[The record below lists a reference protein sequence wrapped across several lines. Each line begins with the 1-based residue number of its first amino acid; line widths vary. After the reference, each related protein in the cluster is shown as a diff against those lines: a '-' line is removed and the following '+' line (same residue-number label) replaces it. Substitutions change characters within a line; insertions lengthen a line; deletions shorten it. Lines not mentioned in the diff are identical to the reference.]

1 VDDVSQNPA
10 SALSGAVFKA
20 SFHQSPEAMV
30 LSRAADGVIV
40 EINQKCLDLTGFTR
54 AEVLGRT
61 VEETGYWPD
70 AQVRDSTLAALKAG
84 GRVRD
89 ADIML
94 RMKHDTPYMLRMNA
108 VVLEQPGERYVLF
121 CLRDIVT
128 EHQARA
134 VMLAGEQALAQ
145 ANEQLNR
152 QIKLFEMTEAVAH
165 VGHWVTYPGDPW
177 VHISSGYA
185 KLMGLPGQTRVPMK
199 DYRNLVLAEDMDRF
213 VQALKQMN
221 GEMLEY
227 RYHHPDGSLRW
238 MRSGMQRQ
246 IENGVVR
253 AELGV
258 VQEVTAERQ
267 SLETVSTQLA
277 FIQNITRRAPGVLYE
292 FQTWDDGRYK
302 FSFISA
308 GVQSLL
314 GLTDRDLLDNASLF
328 YRAIEKQDLA
338 PMMQVASA
346 AARKLTPWQ
355 FEVRTR
361 HRSGER
367 RWMLCCATP
376 DAQPDGSIV
385 WYGSLSDITAQKEIM
400 QRLHQSE
407 ARFRSLTELSSDWF
421 WEQDA
426 QFRFLWI
433 DGNLAA
439 RNQEQ
444 IKRHIGKT
452 LWDTDTLE
460 GLSEAQWAGH
470 RAQLARHETFHDF
483 EVQRL
488 RQNQNGRP
496 MWVAISGMPVFDEDG
511 VFQGYRGTGRDITV
525 RKRAEVEIERLAFFD
540 ALTGLP
546 NRRLLMDRLRQALEF
561 SARRSAYGA
570 LFFIDLDNFK
580 ALNDTLGHHMGD
592 ELLKQVAARLLQCV
606 RSTDTVA
613 RLGGDEFV
621 VMLEDIGA
629 QPAGATAIAESVGK
643 KILQSLNQDFDLAG
657 QQHRS
662 SPSIGIT
669 LFFQHQDSLDDL
681 LKRADLAMYQSKAA
695 GRNTLRFFDPLMQAT
710 ATARVELET
719 DMRQGLERQEF
730 LLYYQPV
737 VDEQARV
744 TGVEALMRWQHPLRG
759 LIPPGEFIPVAEQT
773 GLILALGQ
781 WGLEMA
787 CAQLVAWSAA
797 PATQHLTI
805 AVNVSARQFHHPE
818 FSGRLLTLLRTSG
831 ANPYRLKLELTE
843 SLLLTDIED
852 AIVKMGELRSV
863 GVRFALDDF
872 GTGYSSLSYLKRLP
886 LDQLKIDQSFVRDI
900 LSDANDAAIARTIL
914 NLAQSLDLGV
924 VAEGVETAGQYE
936 SLLSKGCKA
945 FQGYFFGHPVPIG
958 QLRLN
963 DAAGSD

>member
-1 VDDVSQNPA
+1 
-10 SALSGAVFKA
+10 
-20 SFHQSPEAMV
+20 
-30 LSRAADGVIV
+30 
-40 EINQKCLDLTGFTR
+40 
-54 AEVLGRT
+54 
-61 VEETGYWPD
+61 
-70 AQVRDSTLAALKAG
+70 
-84 GRVRD
+84 
-89 ADIML
+89 
-94 RMKHDTPYMLRMNA
+94 
-108 VVLEQPGERYVLF
+108 
-121 CLRDIVT
+121 
-128 EHQARA
+128 
-134 VMLAGEQALAQ
+134 
-145 ANEQLNR
+145 
-152 QIKLFEMTEAVAH
+152 
-165 VGHWVTYPGDPW
+165 
-177 VHISSGYA
+177 
-185 KLMGLPGQTRVPMK
+185 
-199 DYRNLVLAEDMDRF
+199 
-213 VQALKQMN
+213 
-221 GEMLEY
+221 
-227 RYHHPDGSLRW
+227 
-238 MRSGMQRQ
+238 
-246 IENGVVR
+246 
-253 AELGV
+253 
-258 VQEVTAERQ
+258 
-267 SLETVSTQLA
+267 
-277 FIQNITRRAPGVLYE
+277 
-292 FQTWDDGRYK
+292 
-302 FSFISA
+302 
-308 GVQSLL
+308 
-314 GLTDRDLLDNASLF
+314 
-328 YRAIEKQDLA
+328 
-338 PMMQVASA
+338 
-346 AARKLTPWQ
+346 
-355 FEVRTR
+355 
-361 HRSGER
+361 
-367 RWMLCCATP
+367 MLCCATP

-426 QFRFLWI
+426 QLRFLWI